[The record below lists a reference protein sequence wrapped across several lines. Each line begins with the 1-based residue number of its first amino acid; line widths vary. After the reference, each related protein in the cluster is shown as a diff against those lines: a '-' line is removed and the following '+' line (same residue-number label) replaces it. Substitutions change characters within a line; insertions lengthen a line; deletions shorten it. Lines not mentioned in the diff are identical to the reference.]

1 MSGEYAFDY
10 PTGRE
15 VHPDPP
21 TWAFGVDFM
30 TATDEAVAICR
41 DASFRELTEDE
52 IDFAM
57 TNRKRLLVK
66 GEAEYFRYHQGSLE
80 SATDAGVSAFYVL
93 APGGSLVLLA
103 RPGSEKVVT
112 ERLDDLPR
120 GYEASPDLK
129 IRQPWMPGLEPA
141 RPHR

>member
-1 MSGEYAFDY
+1 
-10 PTGRE
+10 
-15 VHPDPP
+15 
-21 TWAFGVDFM
+21 
-30 TATDEAVAICR
+30 
-41 DASFRELTEDE
+41 
-52 IDFAM
+52 M
-57 TNRKRLLVK
+57 TNRKRLVVK
-66 GEAEYFRYHQGSLE
+66 GEAGYFRYHQGSLE

-93 APGGSLVLLA
+93 APGYLVLLT

-112 ERLDDLPR
+112 ERLGDLPR